1 MCVTWR
7 VCISH
12 LFFLFF
18 IRFFLWFKDLPDFS
32 GFTRSWLSLIPWRLC
47 GKMFC
52 MVRIIV
58 SHFANCEVNSSYCDG
73 NVVNHEKNAK
83 QFFSQGEFNSST
95 LYFSTLYPNDIHILF
110 IHCII
115 LSKRVLLILK
125 ITSQITKNT
134 SQFLK
139 KTFPNNELKASLR
152 SAHLVRSDFQ
162 WIIRTLFCF
171 SGWKRYADIDIT
183 GSSN

>member
-47 GKMFC
+47 DKMFC

-125 ITSQITKNT
+125 ITSQITKNA

-139 KTFPNNELKASLR
+139 KTPQQRTKSLAALGTFIAKWL
-152 SAHLVRSDFQ
+152 SMDNSNAVLFQ
-162 WIIRTLFCF
+162 WLKEICWHWYY
-171 SGWKRYADIDIT
+171 WKF
-183 GSSN
+183 